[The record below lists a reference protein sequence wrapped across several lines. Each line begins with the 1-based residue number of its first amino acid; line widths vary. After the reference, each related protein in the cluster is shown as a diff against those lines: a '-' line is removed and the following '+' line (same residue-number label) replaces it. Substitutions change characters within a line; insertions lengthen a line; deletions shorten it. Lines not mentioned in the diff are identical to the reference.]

1 MPANL
6 TPQYQQAEDAF
17 KAAVTDDERLCALEE
32 MLKNIPK
39 HKGTEK
45 MQADIKKRISK
56 LRTAMSEGGGRKQGK
71 VDPYRVPREGAA
83 QVFIIGPAN
92 SGKSSM
98 VGWLT
103 NAKVVIAPYPYSTT
117 VPISGM
123 MQYED
128 ISIQLVDTP
137 PVLLDDPQPALFSN
151 ARLADVLIVVIDSSD
166 FDSMDALDRILE
178 MLKERKV
185 LAEAKDSYG
194 AGITA
199 DRLIV
204 AANKCDL
211 AEALE
216 NAEMLRE
223 LIQGYNIIE
232 CSAVTG
238 QGLHELAVEVFKRS
252 EIARVYAK
260 PPGGRLE
267 RKEPFI
273 VKRGATVEDVAE
285 AIHRD
290 LRTGF
295 RSAKVW
301 GSSKYAGQSVHRD
314 FVITDGDI
322 VEFDI

>member
-17 KAAVTDDERLCALEE
+17 KAAVTDDERLRYLEE
-32 MLKNIPK
+32 MLKSIPK

-56 LRTAMSEGGGRKQGK
+56 LRTAISEGVGRKQGK
-71 VDPYRVPREGAA
+71 ADPYRVAREGAA

-92 SGKSSM
+92 SGKSSL

-117 VPISGM
+117 IPISGM
-123 MQYED
+123 MGYED

-137 PVLLDDPQPALFSN
+137 PVLLDDPQPALLAN
-151 ARLADVLIVVIDSSD
+151 ARLADVLIVVIDTSD
-166 FDSMDALDRILE
+166 FDSMDALERILE
-178 MLKERKV
+178 LLRDRKV
-185 LAEAKDSYG
+185 LGEEKDGYG
-194 AGITA
+194 AGITV
-199 DRLIV
+199 DRLII
-204 AANKCDL
+204 AASKCDL
-211 AEALE
+211 PEANE

-223 LIQGYNIIE
+223 LIKGYSIVE
-232 CSAVTG
+232 CSSVTG
-238 QGLHELAVEVFKRS
+238 QGVHELAAMVFNRA

-260 PPGGRLE
+260 PPGGKLE

-273 VKRGATVEDVAE
+273 VKKGATVEDVAE

-295 RSAKVW
+295 KSAKVW

-314 FVITDGDI
+314 YVIADGDI
-322 VEFDI
+322 VEFDM

>member
-17 KAAVTDDERLCALEE
+17 KAAVTDDERLKALEE

-56 LRTAMSEGGGRKQGK
+56 LRASISEGGGKRQGK
-71 VDPYRVPREGAA
+71 ADPYRVAKEGAA

-92 SGKSSM
+92 SGKSSI

-103 NAKVVIAPYPYSTT
+103 KAKVVIAPYPYSTT

-123 MQYED
+123 MGYED

-166 FDSMDALDRILE
+166 FDSIDALEGILKL
-178 MLKERKV
+178 LKERKV
-185 LAEAKDSYG
+185 LSEAKDSYG

-199 DRLIV
+199 GRLII

-211 AEALE
+211 PEAHE
-216 NAEMLRE
+216 NVQMLRE
-223 LIQGYNIIE
+223 LVQGFYILE
-232 CSAVTG
+232 CSSLTG
-238 QGLHELAVEVFKRS
+238 EGLHELSAEVFRRS

-260 PPGGRLE
+260 PPGGKLE

-273 VKRGATVEDVAE
+273 VKKGSTVEDVAE

-314 FVITDGDI
+314 YVIADGDI
-322 VEFDI
+322 IEFDM

>member
-17 KAAVTDDERLCALEE
+17 KAAMTDDERLRALEE

-71 VDPYRVPREGAA
+71 VDPYRVAREGAA
-83 QVFIIGPAN
+83 QVFIMGPPN

-123 MQYED
+123 MGYED

-137 PVLLDDPQPALFSN
+137 PVLIDDPQPALFSN
-151 ARLADVLIVVIDSSD
+151 ARLADELIVAIDAAD
-166 FDSMDALDRILE
+166 FDSMDAMERIIGL
-178 MLKERKV
+178 LKERKV
-185 LAEAKDSYG
+185 LVEARDSYG

-199 DRLIV
+199 DRLII

-211 AEALE
+211 PEARE

-223 LIQGYNIIE
+223 LMQGFNILE

-238 QGLHELAVEVFKRS
+238 QGLHELTVEVFRRA

-273 VKRGATVEDVAE
+273 VRKGSTVEDVAE

-290 LRTGF
+290 IRAGF
-295 RSAKVW
+295 KNAKVW

-314 FVITDGDI
+314 YVIADGDI